1 MTKYTAEEIAES
13 AEYLHYRLGEGQIVY
28 TNLRH
33 VAQSGMSR
41 AISVHV
47 IYNGEIVDLT
57 HHVARFLDYSTE
69 NVGRGRGLNVW
80 GAGMD
85 MGFHIVYS
93 LAHKLY
99 GDGYALNHR
108 WL

>member
-13 AEYLHYRLGEGQIVY
+13 AEYLHYKLGEGQTVY

-41 AISVHV
+41 VISVHV
-47 IYNGEIVDLT
+47 IRNGEIVDLT
-57 HHVARFLDYSTE
+57 YYVARVLDYRIKDTHAG
-69 NVGRGRGLNVW
+69 VGLHVP

-85 MGFHIVYS
+85 MGFHVIHS